1 MPCFDAFWREEH
13 NGGRVR
19 IEVDVLVGLA
29 LRIKIEVAG
38 NKTQLLVIS
47 QNHGDALASVATSW
61 WRPVRPEWGR
71 TDVTYVGRRA
81 PWTGP

>member
-29 LRIKIEVAG
+29 LRNKIEAAG

-47 QNHGDALASVATSW
+47 QNHRDALGCHILVAAGAS
-61 WRPVRPEWGR
+61 R
-71 TDVTYVGRRA
+71 VGQS
-81 PWTGP
+81 